1 MSTTDPTADPST
13 GPTTG
18 PTVASAVRGRAANAG
33 DQALV
38 ARAAALL
45 QANGESTTVT
55 LAAVDRL
62 NAALGT
68 GFRLVPGFASST
80 LLDGG
85 SRPLVVVAPPT
96 GVAMRAVATVMTAVD
111 ESGTRRSTRT
121 RLVDALDRADAS
133 GPAGL
138 WAFVL
143 ACATGAAALSVIFGA
158 QDATAVLLVAL
169 SAALGGLLRRG
180 LGRLRVGAIGQVF
193 AAAFLAGV
201 IGGIAVNADLS
212 SSLRLIAVCPAM
224 ILVPGPHIL
233 NGVLDLFAQRI
244 PLGFAR
250 LGYALVLLLSIGSGL
265 AIALALFGTG
275 LPVEPAGRSV
285 PFWLDVVAA
294 AVAAASYPVYFAMPY
309 RLIVWPVAVG
319 AVAHALRW
327 WAMNDLGWN
336 IAVGALVACLLVG
349 AVMAPV
355 SHRLHIPFAAV
366 AFAAVVSL
374 VPGVYVFRAIDAL
387 GGLPFGDAAG
397 AAGAAAEATLLGA
410 ISDGTTATIVVLA
423 MAVGLAL
430 PKHVYGRLTRRGKQA
445 S

>member
-1 MSTTDPTADPST
+1 MSTTDP
-13 GPTTG
+13 
-18 PTVASAVRGRAANAG
+18 AVGTRATEAA

-45 QANGESTTVT
+45 HANGESTTVT
-55 LAAVDRL
+55 LTAVDRL

-68 GFRLVPGFASST
+68 RFRLVPGFTSLSV
-80 LLDGG
+80 LDGD
-85 SRPLVVVAPPT
+85 SRPLVAVAPPT
-96 GVAMRAVATVMTAVD
+96 GVAMRTVATVMSAVD
-111 ESGTRRSTRT
+111 ETGTRRSTRT
-121 RLVDALDRADAS
+121 RLVDALDRADTS
-133 GPAGL
+133 GAAGL

-143 ACATGAAALSVIFGA
+143 ACAAGAAALSVIFGA
-158 QDATAVLLVAL
+158 QDITAVLLVAL

-193 AAAFLAGV
+193 AAAVLAGV

-233 NGVLDLFAQRI
+233 NGVLDLFALRI

-250 LGYALVLLLSIGSGL
+250 LGYAVVLLLSIGSGL
-265 AIALALFGTG
+265 AITLALFGTG

-285 PFWLDVVAA
+285 PFWLDVAA
-294 AVAAASYPVYFAMPY
+294 AAIAAASYPVYFAMPY
-309 RLIVWPVAVG
+309 RLIAWPVVVG

-349 AVMAPV
+349 VVMAPV

-387 GGLPFGDAAG
+387 GGLPFGAAAG
-397 AAGAAAEATLLGA
+397 AAGASAEATLLGA
-410 ISDGTTATIVVLA
+410 ISDATTATIVVLA

-430 PKHVYGRLTRRGKQA
+430 PKHIYAQLDDRRKQT